1 MTQSEKANEAT
12 APSVAVIKQLFA
24 KSGNKCAFK
33 SCVSPI
39 VDEKKVVGKICHIKA
54 KSEGWARYD
63 PHQTAAERHGYDNLI
78 LLCGRHHD
86 VIDDDP
92 DAYTVDYLHKMKLR
106 HEESATTL
114 SGEQVGQAV
123 QTILDQSISAIGQ
136 SGGITAHIVNIHF
149 NESTQTAASNT
160 TNRSNDL
167 SPNLL
172 FTGVIVA
179 PVSELSPQVWSRG
192 MGRFEKQWATENG
205 QVALVAKFTNEAR
218 KGFQNISG
226 PVRAQLIYRCDGR
239 EVRRIGGCWLE
250 ATTDL
255 AEFRVDQ
262 TQELIIAVVISD
274 EPHTIFKRR
283 VSAEFYGDR
292 IESELERMPQSMAET
307 VVVRL
312 TSGDTGEVLLE
323 REFKFSVKPMTL
335 AEVPEQGEASE
346 PALPDSATT
355 SILSNVKFIRIKR
368 SELVFPQHKA
378 PSFARGSGVEGI
390 VAYFRND
397 AISGIVVPPFRSAK
411 AHTRFFDRTGVELV
425 SVDAAPWLSS
435 GTDTSTLDVGIT
447 VGIIL
452 AISADGNK
460 HYARNTLKVP
470 DGFSWS
476 PGETFGFSDTPIP
489 IEAERVEIVLIDE
502 EGRATDPFAFA
513 IIEDWLFDPV

>member
-12 APSVAVIKQLFA
+12 GPSFAVIKRLFA

-39 VDEKKVVGKICHIKA
+39 VDGKKVVGKVCHIKA

-63 PHQTAAERHGYDNLI
+63 PHQTTAERHDYDNLI

-114 SGEQVGQAV
+114 SGEQVEQAV
-123 QTILDQSISAIGQ
+123 QTILDLSISTIGQ
-136 SGGITAHIVNIHF
+136 SGGITAHTVNIHF
-149 NESTQTAASNT
+149 NGSTQNAASNT
-160 TNRSNDL
+160 TNRTNYL

-172 FTGVIVA
+172 FTGEIVA
-179 PVSELSPQVWSRG
+179 PVSELSPQVWSRD
-192 MGRFEKQWATENG
+192 MGRFEKQWATESG
-205 QVALVAKFTNEAR
+205 QVALVARFTNEAR

-226 PVRAQLIYRCDGR
+226 LVRAQLIYRCDGR

-250 ATTDL
+250 APTDL

-262 TQELIIAVVISD
+262 THELIIAVMISN
-274 EPHTIFKRR
+274 EPHTIRKRR
-283 VSAEFYGDR
+283 VSAELYGER
-292 IESELERMPQSMAET
+292 IETELEPIPQSMAEA

-312 TSGDTGEVLLE
+312 TSGDTGEFLFE
-323 REFKFSVKPMTL
+323 REFKFTVKPLTL
-335 AEVPEQGEASE
+335 AEVPEQGEASR
-346 PALPDSATT
+346 PARPGATATPILPN
-355 SILSNVKFIRIKR
+355 IKFIRLKR
-368 SELVFPQHKA
+368 SGLVFPHHKT
-378 PSFARGSGVEGI
+378 PSFARDSGVEGI

-397 AISGIVVPPFRSAK
+397 AIPGIVVPPFYSAK
-411 AHTRFFDRTGVELV
+411 AHARFFDRAGVELV

-435 GTDTSTLDVGIT
+435 GTDTLTLDVGIT

-460 HYARNTLKVP
+460 HYARNALKVP

-489 IEAERVEIVLIDE
+489 IDAERVEIILIDE
-502 EGRATDPFAFA
+502 EGRATNPFAFA
-513 IIEDWLFDPV
+513 IIEGWLFDPV